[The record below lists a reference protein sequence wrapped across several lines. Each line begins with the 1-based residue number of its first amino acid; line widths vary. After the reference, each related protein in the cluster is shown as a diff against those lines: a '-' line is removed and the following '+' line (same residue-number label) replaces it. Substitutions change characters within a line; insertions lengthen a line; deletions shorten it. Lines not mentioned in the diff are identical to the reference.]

1 VAPQCRHPEKQSPQ
15 PIEMIFAK
23 DDAAKGGFNRWTMN
37 GVAFS
42 TTGEIAPASF
52 HLKKGKRY
60 RIRMRN
66 ALTISTNPVSIAIV
80 SS

>member
-1 VAPQCRHPEKQSPQ
+1 
-15 PIEMIFAK
+15 
-23 DDAAKGGFNRWTMN
+23 
-37 GVAFS
+37 VAFS

-66 ALTISTNPVSIAIV
+66 AVTISTNPSPLP
-80 SS
+80 

>member
-1 VAPQCRHPEKQSPQ
+1 MAPKFGYPKKGSPQ

-23 DDAAKGGFNRWTMN
+23 DNAAKEGFNRWTMN

-66 ALTISTNPVSIAIV
+66 AVTISTNPSPLP
-80 SS
+80 

>member
-1 VAPQCRHPEKQSPQ
+1 
-15 PIEMIFAK
+15 MIFAK
-23 DDAAKGGFNRWTMN
+23 DNAAKEGFNRWTMN

-66 ALTISTNPVSIAIV
+66 AVTISTNPSPLP
-80 SS
+80 